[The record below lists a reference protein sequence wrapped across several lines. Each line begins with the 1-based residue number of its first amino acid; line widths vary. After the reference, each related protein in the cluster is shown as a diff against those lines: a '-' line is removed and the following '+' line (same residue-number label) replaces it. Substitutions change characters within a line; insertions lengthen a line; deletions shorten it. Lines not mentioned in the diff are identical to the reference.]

1 MTGTM
6 MAKRIDL
13 TKEKRCDI
21 TNEYCP
27 KLASE
32 VTAYADFVA
41 GLAKKSEKGG
51 GTDIISQGGAPL
63 CCRSCEVY
71 KLYGDNDKQR

>member
-1 MTGTM
+1 
-6 MAKRIDL
+6 MAQRIDL
-13 TKEKRCDI
+13 TKEQKCDI

-27 KLASE
+27 NLASE

-41 GLAKKSEKGG
+41 NLSNEAKNGN
-51 GTDIISQGGAPL
+51 GTEIISQGSAPL
-63 CCRSCEVY
+63 CCRSCKVY